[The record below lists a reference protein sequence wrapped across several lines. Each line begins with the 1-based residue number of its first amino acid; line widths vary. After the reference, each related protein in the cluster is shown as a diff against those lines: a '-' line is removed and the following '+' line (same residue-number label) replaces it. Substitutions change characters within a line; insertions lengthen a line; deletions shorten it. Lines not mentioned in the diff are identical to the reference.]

1 MNRTRFTIG
10 RGGFTLIEIM
20 VASIGAAMI
29 LVAIYGVFYR
39 AVKMR
44 DTATEHTRESRMRA
58 RAVNIIRDDLRGALI
73 SGGTFATT
81 LDGGNGNGPESS
93 FPGYLK
99 ISTTTGKDTLDA
111 MYGDVQQVEYYI
123 DSDKT
128 ATGTVNAGAL
138 VRTVTRDLL
147 ATVQQNTPGQQV
159 LSGVKSMEVAFY
171 DGQNWKDSWQYST
184 TTTTLPQAVRVRIQ
198 QAVTKQG
205 ETAPPPV
212 EILVPWA
219 TQPFVAVSTTST
231 TTQ

>member
-1 MNRTRFTIG
+1 MNRKRPAIA

-29 LVAIYGVFYR
+29 MVAIYGVFYN

-44 DTATEHTRESRMRA
+44 DNATARTRESRLRA

-81 LDGGNGNGPESS
+81 LEGGSGTSSESS

-99 ISTTTGKDTLDA
+99 ISCTTGKDTDNAL
-111 MYGDVQQVEYYI
+111 YGDVQQVEYYI
-123 DSDKT
+123 ADDKT
-128 ATGTVNAGAL
+128 GAAGANAGAL
-138 VRTVTRDLL
+138 VRTITRDLL
-147 ATVQQNTPGQQV
+147 ATVQQDTPEQQ
-159 LSGVKSMEVAFY
+159 LLPGVKSMDVAFY
-171 DGQNWKDSWQYST
+171 DGQNWQESWQYST
-184 TTTTLPQAVRVRIQ
+184 TATTLPEAVRVRIQ
-198 QAVTKQG
+198 QAASQDDP
-205 ETAPPPV
+205 APAPL

-219 TQPFVAVSTTST
+219 TQPFVAISATSA